1 MSSLNPRSD
10 YYGGGKSSRHQAAIN
25 AQEELSAQL
34 EELENSI
41 STELASLR
49 SLSFREIK
57 ELDEKGSLQRMND
70 FFEVAQELF
79 LPCLFTLVA
88 MSRKTGATAD
98 DKQKLFAYFKDFGE
112 LVIDVMALKE
122 IK

>member
-1 MSSLNPRSD
+1 MSD
-10 YYGGGKSSRHQAAIN
+10 YYGGEKASRHQAAID
-25 AQEELSAQL
+25 AQEELHAQL
-34 EELENSI
+34 EELELSI

-49 SLSFREIK
+49 GLSFREIK

-88 MSRKTGATAD
+88 MSRKTGATAE
-98 DKQKLFAYFKDFGE
+98 DKQELFAYFKDLGE
-112 LVIDVMALKE
+112 LVIDVMARRE
-122 IK
+122 IEQ